1 MMAHAG
7 KTLSQQAVAALS
19 MRPAARPKTPH
30 MLTGG
35 VVRGKQ
41 LIFKLKIR
49 LRTAKNRRFVPQ
61 SAPHLRTSGRRARKP
76 HQPWKNGWKHRGFLI
91 GSPSRCRTDA
101 TGRANAA
108 GLTRPRLPRRPACRA
123 SNASKL
129 CNASTMRT
137 RWARKRPARHGMPF
151 ASGPCWPGCTHA
163 EGRGRN
169 GRLQGGPALRGLAD
183 GRRAAGHGEGLSC
196 QQHAEP

>member
-7 KTLSQQAVAALS
+7 KTLSQQAVAALDEARRKAQNPPHANRGGS
-19 MRPAARPKTPH
+19 SGQTTDFQTENQAPNGQKPAVCASKC
-30 MLTGG
+30 
-35 VVRGKQ
+35 
-41 LIFKLKIR
+41 
-49 LRTAKNRRFVPQ
+49 
-61 SAPHLRTSGRRARKP
+61 PHLRTSGRRARKP
-76 HQPWKNGWKHRGFLI
+76 HQPWKNGWKHRGFDWLTI
-91 GSPSRCRTDA
+91 TLPNGRNRKGERRRADPSEVA
-101 TGRANAA
+101 EAA
-108 GLTRPRLPRRPACRA
+108 ACRA

-137 RWARKRPARHGMPF
+137 RWAEKRPARHGMPLPLGR
-151 ASGPCWPGCTHA
+151 AGRVAHA